1 MEMTGTSTI
10 RRAGAQALRGW
21 LRYLLASPHQTA
33 GECEQQVTV
42 FLDYARAMGLDL
54 SRLWVREPERGGGV
68 RTGAG
73 AAVLCIPSAGR
84 SAMLVLPD
92 GRVHPP
98 RGDEWVSL
106 VGRAM
111 ADPTVSDVRLF
122 QALLAEGDE
131 PGRREL
137 ERAGFGEI
145 ATLIYMERAVGLAA
159 PAARRLDHA
168 MRWVTYDET
177 VRELFGATILATYEG
192 SLDCPGLAGL
202 RELDDVL
209 ASHRGA
215 GRFAAH
221 RWLLLLKGEEPAG
234 CILLAEHPLQPVL
247 EIAYMG
253 VTPRFRGRG
262 LGSQLLAE
270 AFGLAHREQFQR
282 VTLAADARNA
292 PALRMYGRAG
302 FTEFLRRRAMLHCR
316 VSNSISQRRYDP

>member
-1 MEMTGTSTI
+1 MTGTCTI
-10 RRAGAQALRGW
+10 HRAGPQALRGW
-21 LRYLLASPHQTA
+21 LRHLLAAPQQTA
-33 GECEQQVTV
+33 GECEQQVTA
-42 FLDYARAMGLDL
+42 FLEYARAMGLDL
-54 SRLWVREPERGGGV
+54 SRLWVREPEGGG
-68 RTGAG
+68 AG
-73 AAVLCIPSAGR
+73 RAGEGVAALCIPSAGR
-84 SAMLVLPD
+84 AAMLVLPD

-98 RGDEWVSL
+98 RGDEWASL
-106 VGRAM
+106 VGQALT
-111 ADPTVSDVRLF
+111 DPTIRDVRLF
-122 QALLAEGDE
+122 QSLLAEGDE

-137 ERAGFGEI
+137 ERAGFVEI
-145 ATLIYMERAVGLAA
+145 ATLIYMEREVGTIA
-159 PAARRLDHA
+159 PAARRLDRA
-168 MRWVTYDET
+168 ARWVTYDEK

-202 RELDDVL
+202 REMEDIV

-221 RWLLLLKGEEPAG
+221 RWLLLLNGEEPAG

-270 AFGLAHREQFQR
+270 AFRLAHREQFQR

-302 FTEFLRRRAMLHCR
+302 FTEFLRRRAMLQCR